1 MKRVFVTLSLFVMV
15 LAIAS
20 PVEAR
25 RGVYSGTKGYE
36 ALGKGL
42 VDLSFDSML
51 LFRYLNTPGEND
63 QDVSTTNQ
71 RISFMGGITPKYFVI
86 TNLSVGL
93 SLNYFYEQ
101 AQTTVEQGGTETTTK
116 NDDSGFIGFL
126 MGNYHI
132 RLGHSLF
139 FKPGLGVGY
148 FMGTRT
154 MPTNTAGVKLEN
166 DLSGLAGRLDLGF
179 VYYASANFNL
189 RAGLDAVMK
198 MGTEAPNEGAEKDF
212 TAIDAGVSAGLGYS
226 F

>member
-1 MKRVFVTLSLFVMV
+1 MKKLVITLCVSV
-15 LAIAS
+15 LCLAFAG

-25 RGVYSGTKGYE
+25 RGVYSGTRGYE
-36 ALGKGL
+36 ALGKGR
-42 VDLSFDSML
+42 VDLSFDSLL

-63 QDVSTTNQ
+63 DAMSTTNQ

-86 TNLSVGL
+86 TNLSLGL

-101 AQTTVEQGGTETTTK
+101 AQTTVEQGGDETTTK

-126 MGNYHI
+126 MANYHI

-139 FKPGLGVGY
+139 FKPGLGAGY

-198 MGTEAPNEGAEKDF
+198 LGTETPNEGAEKDF